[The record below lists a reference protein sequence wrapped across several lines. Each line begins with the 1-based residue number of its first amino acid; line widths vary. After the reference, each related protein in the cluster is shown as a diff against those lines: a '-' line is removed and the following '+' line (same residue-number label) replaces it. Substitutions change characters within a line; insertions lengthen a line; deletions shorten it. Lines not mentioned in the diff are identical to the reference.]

1 MEDKLKTLLSL
12 AFPTMVPMAPKK
24 GIDWMQEPYYSSGIA
39 AESHP
44 VASVVGPLKGA
55 NVLRQWLLKG
65 IKPKPSPTSA
75 ISAISLAD
83 QEDDSPEFENQI
95 AEWLSSDEENEQIL
109 LDHGIDPDRLYRMAR
124 RQIDTY
130 ENLNTPRLTYD
141 GDRIWDAAS
150 EGDPT
155 PWLERHE
162 ALLAAN
168 AYERGL
174 KRRDR
179 FRNPYDYSSGK
190 FPPGERPQET
200 RIPRDEQGRLMYRPE
215 SGTFNNPASVF
226 GQREVDAF
234 RTGVDTFYM
243 EGPPTNIG
251 EFTPW
256 GNIEEP
262 RQHPSLI
269 EPSTGMQPSVDGF
282 EYNTTGVDW
291 IDDETPTLWERLEEY
306 HRPKKKRD
314 SLSYS
319 NLNSFLTGVD
329 EEASQLPK
337 EDDIPEGFYED
348 LLQGKT
354 PTIGYHRAYPQPEGY
369 RSLLS
374 ELATGSKVYEDYTA
388 EEKNSMKRELK
399 ERSRVS
405 DYLTGSAYDGDMND
419 QPALTKWLEKNPLQM
434 TVHTIKDT
442 WGAGNPEDMVSM
454 LYFGGEDRP
463 DWAASHYNSESDDLS
478 DGGLKEPQAFIRWDI
493 TPQGNVFKV
502 KEAQIDM
509 RWESGK
515 ANPPYMKES
524 TRKLAQQTV
533 IDWANSTSDI
543 LTIPSGEE
551 SFEKNHGKLSDFG
564 DDAYFITL
572 EGDDKFEGAMKESRS
587 LKPDPRLTT
596 GEELGGR
603 RTWRATSPE
612 RLREL
617 RAKYWGKKRHYDK
630 YQKALIQTLKE
641 SGADIEDVTPEGST
655 RPWFRVKNPDE
666 VRQRV
671 EDKPFPMA
679 MILKRIADRQVA

>member
-24 GIDWMQEPYYSSGIA
+24 KGIDIGRTDTDNMSE
-39 AESHP
+39 AEYNQWFQGQGRVYKSYP
-44 VASVVGPLKGA
+44 IASVVGPLKGA

-95 AEWLSSDEENEQIL
+95 SEWLSSDEENEQIL

-155 PWLERHE
+155 PWLERHD

-215 SGTFNNPASVF
+215 SGTFTNPASVF
-226 GQREVDAF
+226 GP
-234 RTGVDTFYM
+234 GVDTFYM

-282 EYNTTGVDW
+282 RYNTTGVDW
-291 IDDETPTLWERLEEY
+291 IDDETPTLWEKLEAFY
-306 HRPKKKRD
+306 RAKKKHD
-314 SLSYS
+314 PL
-319 NLNSFLTGVD
+319 
-329 EEASQLPK
+329 
-337 EDDIPEGFYED
+337 EDDIPEGFFEE

-354 PTIGYHRAYPQPEGY
+354 PTIGQDPAYPQPEGY

-463 DWAASHYNSESDDLS
+463 DWAASHYNSESDNLS
-478 DGGLKEPQAFIRWDI
+478 DGGLKEPQAFVRWDI
-493 TPQGNVFKV
+493 TRQGNVFNV

-524 TRKLAQQTV
+524 IRKLAQQTV

-572 EGDDKFEGAMKESRS
+572 EGDDKFESAMKESRS
-587 LKPDPRLTT
+587 LERDPRLTT
-596 GEELGGR
+596 GEDSTGR
-603 RTWRATSPE
+603 RASLAFNPE
-612 RLREL
+612 KLREL

-641 SGADIEDVTPEGST
+641 SGADIEDVTPVRFK
-655 RPWFRVKNPDE
+655 RPIFRVKNPDE

-671 EDKPFPMA
+671 EDEPFSMS
-679 MILKRIADRQVA
+679 MNILKRIADRQVA

>member
-1 MEDKLKTLLSL
+1 MRPMEDKLKILLSL
-12 AFPTMVPMAPKK
+12 AFPSMVPMAPKK

-55 NVLRQWLLKG
+55 NMLRKWLLKG
-65 IKPKPSPTSA
+65 IKPKPDPTSA

-83 QEDDSPEFENQI
+83 QEDDSPEFGERI

-109 LDHGIDPDRLYRMAR
+109 LDHGINPDRLYRMAR

-179 FRNPYDYSSGK
+179 FRNPYDYSSGRGE
-190 FPPGERPQET
+190 FPPGQFPEARFVPT
-200 RIPRDEQGRLMYRPE
+200 DDQGRLMYRPE
-215 SGTFNNPASVF
+215 SGVF
-226 GQREVDAF
+226 EDGRDV
-234 RTGVDTFYM
+234 FYM

-291 IDDETPTLWERLEEY
+291 IDDETPTLWEKLEAFY
-306 HRPKKKRD
+306 RARD
-314 SLSYS
+314 RYDPLSYS
-319 NLNSFLTGVD
+319 N
-329 EEASQLPK
+329 LPK

-354 PTIGYHRAYPQPEGY
+354 PTIGQDPAYPQPEGY

-374 ELATGSKVYEDYTA
+374 ELATGDKVYEDYTA

-442 WGAGNPEDMVSM
+442 WGAENPEDMVSM
-454 LYFGGEDRP
+454 LYFGGENRP
-463 DWAASHYNSESDDLS
+463 GFATSHYNSESDDLS
-478 DGGLKEPQAFIRWDI
+478 DGGLKEPQAFVRWDI
-493 TPQGNVFKV
+493 TRQGNVFNV

-515 ANPPYMKES
+515 ATPPYMKEAI
-524 TRKLAQQTV
+524 RKLAQQTV

-551 SFEKNHGKLSDFG
+551 SFEKNHGKLSGFG

-572 EGDDKFEGAMKESRS
+572 EGDDKFESAMKESRS
-587 LKPDPRLTT
+587 LERDPRLTT
-596 GEELGGR
+596 GEDSTGR
-603 RTWRATSPE
+603 RASLAFNPE
-612 RLREL
+612 KLREL
-617 RAKYWGKKRHYDK
+617 RAKYWGKVRHYNK
-630 YQKALIQTLKE
+630 YKKALMQALKE

-671 EDKPFPMA
+671 EDEPFSMS
-679 MILKRIADRQVA
+679 MNILKRIADRQVA